1 MVLSAADMLSDI
13 TALDLPAI
21 KLTENDWL
29 RFELDPLTPYGKEVA
44 VRELR
49 ETPEIKKKA
58 IEDLRNLLQ
67 GNNSPIHS
75 NQIDNHNSACKLK
88 NNRANCSAI
97 V

>member
-1 MVLSAADMLSDI
+1 MVFLDPEMLSDI
-13 TALDLPAI
+13 TDLDLPAI

-58 IEDLRNLLQ
+58 IEDLRKLLQ
-67 GNNSPIHS
+67 GE
-75 NQIDNHNSACKLK
+75 NHF
-88 NNRANCSAI
+88 
-97 V
+97 

>member
-1 MVLSAADMLSDI
+1 MLSDI
-13 TALDLPAI
+13 TDLDLPAI

-58 IEDLRNLLQ
+58 IVDLRNLLQ
-67 GNNSPIHS
+67 GNNTHL
-75 NQIDNHNSACKLK
+75 Q
-88 NNRANCSAI
+88 
-97 V
+97 

>member
-1 MVLSAADMLSDI
+1 MFRFSVADMLSDI
-13 TALDLPAI
+13 TSLDLPAI

-49 ETPEIKKKA
+49 ETPEIRNKA

-67 GNNSPIHS
+67 GKRRIRYEYNS
-75 NQIDNHNSACKLK
+75 QATM
-88 NNRANCSAI
+88 
-97 V
+97 

>member
-1 MVLSAADMLSDI
+1 MVFLDPDMLSDI
-13 TALDLPAI
+13 TDLDLPAI

-58 IEDLRNLLQ
+58 IEDLRKLLQ
-67 GNNSPIHS
+67 GE
-75 NQIDNHNSACKLK
+75 NHF
-88 NNRANCSAI
+88 
-97 V
+97 